1 LNTKTWFASVI
12 LAGPEEASL
21 AEGGLSDSASAVI
34 IREHQGGPLWELL
47 LQFDAEPDQ
56 EEIRAV
62 LESISDLGN
71 YELAVEVDTDTNWV
85 ETYRRNTKPLKAGK
99 FFVYPSHFD
108 GQIPSDLIPI
118 QMDAGLAFGTGDH
131 PTTMGCLL
139 ALEQLASEKFIP
151 DRVIDLGCG
160 TGILAIAVRR
170 LWPMA
175 QVIATDIDSVAVETA
190 YQNMEQNGV
199 KDKVELRVL
208 NGWPED
214 EVFDLCIANILSG
227 PLISLA
233 PGAAAGL
240 PQEGRALL
248 SGILSSQT
256 HEVSKAWH
264 QVGFRPQNIIDK
276 DGWTTID
283 FCRR

>member
-21 AEGGLSDSASAVI
+21 AEGSLSDSASAVI
-34 IREHQGGPLWELL
+34 IREYQGGPLWELL

-108 GQIPSDLIPI
+108 GQIPSNLMTI

-139 ALEQLASEKFIP
+139 ALEKLASEKFIP
-151 DRVIDLGCG
+151 DTVVDLGCG

-175 QVIATDIDSVAVETA
+175 HVIATDIDPVAVETA
-190 YQNMEQNGV
+190 YRNMEQNRV
-199 KDKVELRVL
+199 RDKVELRVL

>member
-1 LNTKTWFASVI
+1 MNTKTWFASVI

-34 IREHQGGPLWELL
+34 IREYQGGPLWELL

-56 EEIRAV
+56 EKIRAV

-108 GQIPSDLIPI
+108 GQIPSNLMTI

-139 ALEQLASEKFIP
+139 ALEKLASEKFIP

-175 QVIATDIDSVAVETA
+175 HVIATDIDPVAVETA
-190 YQNMEQNGV
+190 YRNMEQNRV
-199 KDKVELRVL
+199 RDKVELRVL

-233 PGAAAGL
+233 PAAAAGL
-240 PQEGRALL
+240 PHEGRALL

-256 HEVSKAWH
+256 HEVSTAWH
-264 QVGFRPQNIIDK
+264 QVGFRTQNILDK

>member
-1 LNTKTWFASVI
+1 MNTKTWFASII
-12 LAGPEEASL
+12 LSGPEEASL

-34 IREHQGGPLWELL
+34 IREYQGGPLWELL
-47 LQFDAEPDQ
+47 LQFDSEPDQ
-56 EEIRAV
+56 EKICAV
-62 LESISDLGN
+62 LGSISDLGN
-71 YELAVEVDTDTNWV
+71 YKLAVEVDTNPNWV

-99 FFVYPSHFD
+99 FFIYPSHFD
-108 GQIPSDLIPI
+108 GQIPSNLMTI

-139 ALEQLASEKFIP
+139 ALEKLASEKFIP

-170 LWPMA
+170 LWPRA
-175 QVIATDIDSVAVETA
+175 QVIATDIDPVAVETA
-190 YQNMEQNGV
+190 HQNMEQNRV
-199 KDKVELRVL
+199 KDKVEVRVL

-233 PGAAAGL
+233 PAAAAGL

-256 HEVSKAWH
+256 HEVSTAWH
-264 QVGFRPQNIIDK
+264 QVGFRTQNILDK